1 MFTMLK
7 RKAPDI
13 NITDYITFHSLKSWG
28 IINNKVV
35 SDQVNICETKIS
47 APPKKPRT

>member
-1 MFTMLK
+1 MFTLLK

-13 NITDYITFHSLKSWG
+13 NIADYITFHSLKSWG

-35 SDQVNICETKIS
+35 SDQVMTFLQDDIEI
-47 APPKKPRT
+47 PKY